1 MPCERSVGPS
11 PTTWATSTPRGTRV
25 PEAQVFTGLLLNGAL
40 LVALSLAAG
49 IVPWGRD
56 AVGRRWPRQLLI
68 GAVVA
73 AFGVAVMLMPVVL
86 TPGLAFDVRSVLL
99 SLSGLFFGAV
109 PTAIAM
115 AATAVL
121 RWGQGGVGMWPGIGV
136 IVASG
141 VIGLAWRWWRSGR
154 LRRIGPLE
162 LYALGI
168 VVHVAML
175 AILLGGLPQ
184 PARAA
189 FWSEAAL
196 PVLLF
201 YPLLTV
207 LVGRLM
213 VMQAD
218 NAWTLER
225 LRASE
230 ERFRTLFENS
240 HAIMLIVDPS
250 DGSIV
255 DANAAAVAFY
265 GYGGDELRAIRID
278 QITTRTPEETHG
290 AMARAMS
297 AGPTSFD
304 SKHRLADGSIRE
316 VEMISGPIDLDE
328 RSLLYSL
335 VIDAQERREAEEV
348 RREGIERQARA
359 GAEEAER
366 QRRARL
372 AALNLA
378 QDALLSQRELA
389 GVLSRL
395 KVLIEHAPV
404 ALAMFDR
411 ELRFTAVSRRF
422 LMDYGLEDV
431 EVIGR
436 HHYDVFPEIPERF
449 REAHRRALAGEAL
462 RADEDE
468 LVRHDGTVMWQRW
481 EVRPWY
487 GEDGAIGGM
496 VLFTED
502 ITDMVRARQQLE
514 KLSAAVEQS
523 PESIVITNL
532 DGEIEYVNDAFV
544 AATGYTRDE
553 VLGRNPRVLNSGK
566 TPSSTYREM
575 WDALTSGRT
584 WKGEFVNRRKDGSEY
599 VEFAT
604 VSAITG
610 SDGTPTHYI
619 AVKEDVTEKKRMGRE
634 LDRYRYE
641 LEALVAERTLE
652 LEAARER
659 AEAANRAKSTFLA
672 NMSHEIRTPLNAVVG
687 LTHLLQLDD
696 TTPRQRDRLAKI
708 DGAAGHLLAIISDVL
723 DIAKIEA
730 GRASL
735 DVRDFHLSAVLDQ
748 VRSMIAGAAAAKGLT
763 VEVDE
768 DHVPQWLRGDPTR
781 LRQALL
787 NLAANAVKFTDTGTV
802 WLRSNLIEQSG
813 TTLRV
818 RFEVEDTGIG
828 IAPEALGRLFT
839 PFEQADASVTRRY
852 GGAGLGLA
860 ITKELA
866 EMMGGEAGVESTVGV
881 GTLVWFTAEL
891 EVGRGVMPSGDIEA
905 PGDGAGDGDGIVT
918 WRRFAGSRVLVAE
931 DHPINREVAVE
942 LLYGFGLDVESVGDG
957 REAVERARHSRFDVV
972 LMDVQMPVMD
982 GFEATRAIRSLPGYA
997 GVPIIAMSAN
1007 VFDEDRRACLDA
1019 GMSDFVAKPI
1029 DRQALA
1035 ATLAR
1040 WLEQREWAAS
1050 VGRMA
1055 RPGGEPLAPA
1065 DRATTGLAWPGL
1077 DVDTGLEAVGG
1088 DPQRYGE
1095 LLRRFARAHARDAR
1109 QLRIELERGDREA
1122 ARQRLHALGGVASM
1136 LGVTLVHDAA
1146 TSLQRVLRAGGD
1158 VPADLIDALEAALEG
1173 FVAAVPSLLDAAA
1186 SPPPEAAA
1194 LLPADAALER
1204 LAALLEAD
1212 DPDAG
1217 AWLSSQLAGVRQAFG
1232 DEADRLADAV
1242 ERFDYAA
1249 AREVVARLRSR
1260 R

>member
-1 MPCERSVGPS
+1 MPES
-11 PTTWATSTPRGTRV
+11 P
-25 PEAQVFTGLLLNGAL
+25 VFTGMLLNGAL
-40 LVALSLAAG
+40 LVALSLAAS

-56 AVGRRWPRQLLI
+56 EAGWRWSRQFLI
-68 GAVVA
+68 GVVVA
-73 AFGVAVMLMPVVL
+73 AFGVGVMLIPVVL
-86 TPGLAFDVRSVLL
+86 TPGLVLDVRSVLL

-109 PTAIAM
+109 PTVIAM

-121 RWGQGGVGMWPGIGV
+121 RWSQGGVAMWPGIGV

-141 VIGLAWRWWRSGR
+141 VIGLAWRRWRSGR
-154 LRRIGPLE
+154 LRRLGPSE
-162 LYALGI
+162 LYTFGI
-168 VVHVAML
+168 VVHVTML

-189 FWSEAAL
+189 IWSEAVV

-201 YPLLTV
+201 FPLLTL
-207 LVGRLM
+207 LVGRLL

-218 NAWTLER
+218 NVWTLQT

-240 HAIMLIVDPS
+240 HAIMLVVDPS

-265 GYGGDELRAIRID
+265 GYGADELRAMHID
-278 QITTRTPEETHG
+278 QINIAVPEEMHG

-304 SKHRLADGSIRE
+304 SKHRLADGSTRE
-316 VEMISGPIDLDE
+316 VEVFSGPIEHDG

-335 VIDAQERREAEEV
+335 VIDAQERREAEAA
-348 RREGIERQARA
+348 RRAGVEREARA
-359 GAEEAER
+359 RAEEAER

-378 QDALLSQRELA
+378 QDALRSQRELA

-395 KVLIEHAPV
+395 EVLLKHAPV
-404 ALAMFDR
+404 ALAMFDG
-411 ELRFTAVSRRF
+411 ELRFIAVSRRF
-422 LMDYGLEDV
+422 LTDYGLEDV

-449 REAHRRALAGEAL
+449 REAHQRALSGQAL
-462 RADEDE
+462 RADEDT

-502 ITDMVRARQQLE
+502 ITAVVRARQQLE

-532 DGEIEYVNDAFV
+532 DGEIEYVNEAFV

-553 VLGRNPRVLNSGK
+553 VIGQNPRVLNSGK

-575 WDALTSGRT
+575 WDALTAGET

-599 VEFAT
+599 IEFAT
-604 VSAITG
+604 VSAIIG
-610 SDGTPTHYI
+610 SDGNATHYV

-659 AEAANRAKSTFLA
+659 AEAANRAKSSFLA

-696 TTPRQRDRLAKI
+696 PTPRQRDRLAKI
-708 DGAAGHLLAIISDVL
+708 DGAASHLLAIISDVL

-763 VEVDE
+763 LEVDE

-787 NLAANAVKFTDTGTV
+787 NLAANAVKFTETGTV

-828 IAPEALGRLFT
+828 VAPEALERLFT

-852 GGAGLGLA
+852 GGTGLGLA

-866 EMMGGEAGVESTVGV
+866 EMMGGEARVESTVGV

-891 EVGRGVMPSGDIEA
+891 EVGRGVMPSKDIELL
-905 PGDGAGDGDGIVT
+905 GDRDGIAT

-942 LLYGFGLDVESVGDG
+942 LLHGFGLDVESASDG
-957 REAVERARHSRFDVV
+957 REAVERARRSRFDVV

-982 GFEATRAIRSLPGYA
+982 GLEATRAIRSLPGYA

-1050 VGRMA
+1050 VGRIA
-1055 RPGGEPLAPA
+1055 RTGGQPLTPA
-1065 DRATTGLAWPGL
+1065 DRATAGLAWPGL

-1136 LGVTLVHDAA
+1136 LGVTLVHAAA
-1146 TSLQRVLRAGGD
+1146 TSLQRVLRSGGD
-1158 VPADLIDALEAALEG
+1158 VPADLIDTLEAALEG
-1173 FVAAVPSLLDAAA
+1173 FVASVPSLPDAAV

-1194 LLPADAALER
+1194 LLPTDAVLER
-1204 LAALLEAD
+1204 LAAQLEVD
-1212 DPDAG
+1212 DPDAS
-1217 AWLSSQLAGVRQAFG
+1217 AWLSSQFTGVRQVFG

-1249 AREVVARLRSR
+1249 AREMVARLRSR